1 MESGQKLF
9 LKAIPFPKEEEWK
22 YIRVMYGS
30 RGNQSDDA
38 CTNQVD
44 CICQHLVISPK
55 TDLETWWKKLS
66 ELISTKTQALQSH
79 KDIRTSIQICKF
91 LLHQLFQQE
100 QCITLND
107 ITKDSEINIEA
118 FCMSK
123 SEKEICFL
131 TRIQFSIFHDHSA
144 KKVDFS
150 SPYGTG
156 KTTLLKAKAK
166 ELANKAIE
174 EELENKTTE
183 MELENRP
190 EDPQNLSKKGYHVV
204 IVLFDDQ
211 KATNNFLLKASYD
224 LEFRSFKKVK
234 IFVLKETGKI
244 F

>member
-44 CICQHLVISPK
+44 CICQHLVISPE
-55 TDLETWWKKLS
+55 TDLETWWKKIA
-66 ELISTKTQALQSH
+66 ELISTKTQALQCH
-79 KDIRTSIQICKF
+79 KDVRTYIQICKF

-100 QCITLND
+100 QCTTLND

-118 FCMSK
+118 FCMSS

-144 KKVDFS
+144 KRVAFS

-224 LEFRSFKKVK
+224 LEFRSFKNVK